1 MNSSSVRC
9 PCCGCR
15 TKEAPGDFE
24 ICPVCFWQDDGQN
37 DGTANEVWGGPNKG
51 LSLAQA
57 RLNFAAFG
65 AVSEDLRTHVR
76 PPDASEVDA

>member
-1 MNSSSVRC
+1 MNSSVRC

-15 TKEAPGDFE
+15 TKEAFCDFE

-37 DGTANEVWGGPNKG
+37 DDTANEVWGGPNKD

-65 AVSEDLRTHVR
+65 AVSENFRTHVR
-76 PPDASEVDA
+76 PRDASEMDA